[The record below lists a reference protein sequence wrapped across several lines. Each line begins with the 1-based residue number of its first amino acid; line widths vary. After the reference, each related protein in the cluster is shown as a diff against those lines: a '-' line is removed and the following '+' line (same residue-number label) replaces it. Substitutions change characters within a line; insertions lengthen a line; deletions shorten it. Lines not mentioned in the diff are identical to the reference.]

1 MLFLNY
7 MYINILIKLKL
18 CLELIQRL
26 CTTYLQKLSKPSMF
40 FSSLSLT
47 THIFFHVV
55 LLQNLVVGLFKNCL
69 KVLKV
74 YLYLVQK
81 FVNPKSLEVLNTN
94 KTENKLISKLPI
106 NYVVNNC
113 SDRILR
119 SQSMEFPYLTWLE
132 SARE

>member
-1 MLFLNY
+1 

-55 LLQNLVVGLFKNCL
+55 LLQNWVVGLFKNCP

-106 NYVVNNC
+106 NYVVYNC

-119 SQSMEFPYLTWLE
+119 FQSMEFPYLTQLE

>member
-106 NYVVNNC
+106 NYVVYNC

-119 SQSMEFPYLTWLE
+119 FQSMEFPYLTWLE